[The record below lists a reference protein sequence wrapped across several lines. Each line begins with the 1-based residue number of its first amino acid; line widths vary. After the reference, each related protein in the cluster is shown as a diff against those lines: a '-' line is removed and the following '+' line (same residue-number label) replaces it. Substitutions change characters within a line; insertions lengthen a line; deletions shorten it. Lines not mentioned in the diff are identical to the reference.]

1 MSSGA
6 CGYTRIPMQAHLKN
20 YQLVHPESRKDCNMT
35 LLFSNDL
42 TSAFLAEIVRAF
54 QQHHGSHYLGRTAMQ
69 KLAYFSQAIGVP
81 IPCSFE
87 IYNFGPYSDTITFA
101 VESMIADDLIQDI
114 STNPKY
120 SNYRPKPGAPQFS
133 QEIQEAVAPYRQKI
147 ANVVRTL
154 GKFDPPQLEVLTTL
168 HFIAT
173 KIRSLGGNSD
183 KKTIMAQ
190 FFRVKGDKFS
200 AQEVSSWYE
209 ALK

>member
-1 MSSGA
+1 
-6 CGYTRIPMQAHLKN
+6 
-20 YQLVHPESRKDCNMT
+20 MT

-42 TSAFLAEIVRAF
+42 TSAFLTEIVRTF
-54 QQHHGSHYLGRTAMQ
+54 QQYHGNHYLGRTAMQ

-114 STNPKY
+114 STNAKY
-120 SNYRPKPGAPQFS
+120 SNYRLKPGAPQFS
-133 QEIQEAVAPYRQKI
+133 QEIESTVAPYKQKI

-168 HFIAT
+168 HFIAA
-173 KIRSLGGNSD
+173 KIRSLGGSSD
-183 KKTIMAQ
+183 KKTIMNQ

-200 AQEVSSWYE
+200 SEEVSSWYE
-209 ALK
+209 ALKTAKLV